1 MANFET
7 VIVETDLLILGGGM
21 AACGAAV
28 EAAYWAKQNGL
39 KVTLVDKAAVDRSG
53 AVAMGLSAINQ
64 YVGLKDGTNTLKD
77 YVDYVRNDLMGVTR
91 EDLVAN
97 IARHV
102 DSTVHLFEKW
112 GLPIW
117 KDEKGKYVHEGRW
130 QLMINGE
137 SYKVIVAEAAKNAL
151 LQSGVGQIFERVFI
165 VGPIM
170 DGDRCAGA
178 VGFSVRENKFYVFK
192 AKATLVAMGGAVHV
206 FKPRSSGEGMGRAW
220 YPPWNS
226 GSSAYFTIR
235 AGAEMT
241 CQEVR
246 FIPVRFKDA
255 YGPVGAWFLLF
266 KSRATNSQGG
276 DYMVERRPELEK
288 WGPYGR
294 VKPVPANLRNYLGM
308 LDVMDGKGPI
318 NMRTEEAIQK
328 IADTYKDDPKA
339 YKKKMKELESEA
351 WEDFLDMTISQAIL
365 WASTNV
371 QPEEQSSEIAASEP
385 YFIGSHSGASG
396 AWVSGPEDLQTDET
410 KAEYFWGYTN
420 MSTVKGLFCAGDA
433 SGASSHKFSSGSHAE
448 GRIAAK
454 SAIKFI
460 VENNAHATVDPAKVE
475 SLKAEILKPLDT
487 YEQHKN
493 ATTDPEIN
501 PNYIKPRMF
510 MFRLQKIMD
519 EYAGGISSPIHN
531 QRGLAE
537 QGPGTAGLA
546 QGGLR
551 ETRRFQLARTHALLG
566 KHTPHVAGRSAR
578 PDHALPRRDSLARI
592 LLPRGQAGSRRREV
606 ACLRQ
611 LPGSIPRRTPG
622 RCEPGR
628 SCRSSRSP
636 RSTNCSED
644 SAARFGAGDS
654 RGREGT
660 SHPPVARMK
669 QGLSKECPHCGQPM
683 VRWANPQWS

>member
-1 MANFET
+1 MPKFET
-7 VIVETDLLILGGGM
+7 VVVETDLLILGGGM

-28 EAAYWAKQNGL
+28 EAAYWAKKNGL

-64 YVGLKDGTNTLKD
+64 YVGLRDGANTVND

-102 DSTVHLFEKW
+102 DSSVHLFEKW

-117 KDEKGKYVHEGRW
+117 KDEGGKFVHEGRW

-137 SYKVIVAEAAKNAL
+137 SYKVVVAEAAKNAL
-151 LQSGVGQIFERVFI
+151 LQTGVGQIFERVFI
-165 VGPIM
+165 VGPLM

-178 VGFSVRENKFYVFK
+178 IGFSVRENKVYIFK
-192 AKATLVAMGGAVHV
+192 SKATLTAMGGAVHV

-226 GSSAYFTIR
+226 GSSAYFTLK

-266 KSRATNSQGG
+266 KSRATNAMGG
-276 DYMVERRPELEK
+276 DYMVERKPELEK

-308 LDVMDGKGPI
+308 LDVLDGKGPI
-318 NMRTEEAIQK
+318 SMRTEEALGK
-328 IADTYKDDPKA
+328 IADTYKNDPKA
-339 YKKKMKELESEA
+339 YAKKMKELESEA

-365 WASTNV
+365 WAATNV
-371 QPEEQSSEIAASEP
+371 QPEQRSSEIAAAEP

-396 AWVSGPEDLQTDET
+396 AWVSGPEDLQTGET
-410 KAEYFWGYTN
+410 KKQYFWGYTN

-454 SAIKFI
+454 SAVKFI
-460 VENNAHATVDPAKVE
+460 VENNTAPKIDQAAVDA
-475 SLKAEILKPLDT
+475 LTAEILKPLET
-487 YEQHKN
+487 FEKN
-493 ATTDPEIN
+493 QTASTDEDVN

-519 EYAGGISSPIHN
+519 EYAGGVTSQFTTNKASLERA
-531 QRGLAE
+531 QELLAFLAE
-537 QGPGTAGLA
+537 DSTKLGAANLHELMRCWENVHRMWQAEAHVRTVLFR
-546 QGGLR
+546 Q
-551 ETRRFQLARTHALLG
+551 ETRWPGYYMRSDTPKIDEQAWHVFANCRCDPKTGKWDMIKRPILHVFEQPKPKEPALEPALAH
-566 KHTPHVAGRSAR
+566 
-578 PDHALPRRDSLARI
+578 
-592 LLPRGQAGSRRREV
+592 
-606 ACLRQ
+606 
-611 LPGSIPRRTPG
+611 
-622 RCEPGR
+622 
-628 SCRSSRSP
+628 
-636 RSTNCSED
+636 
-644 SAARFGAGDS
+644 
-654 RGREGT
+654 
-660 SHPPVARMK
+660 
-669 QGLSKECPHCGQPM
+669 
-683 VRWANPQWS
+683 